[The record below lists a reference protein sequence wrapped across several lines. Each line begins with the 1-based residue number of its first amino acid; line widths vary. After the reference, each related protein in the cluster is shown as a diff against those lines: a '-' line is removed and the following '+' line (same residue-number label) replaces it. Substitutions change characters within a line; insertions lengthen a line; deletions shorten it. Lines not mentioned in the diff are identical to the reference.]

1 MRLLLK
7 GGGVTLD
14 LLFIKG
20 GGGGE
25 GERGPK
31 SMICDALVVGE
42 ENF

>member
-1 MRLLLK
+1 M
-7 GGGVTLD
+7 TLD
-14 LLFIKG
+14 LLFIK